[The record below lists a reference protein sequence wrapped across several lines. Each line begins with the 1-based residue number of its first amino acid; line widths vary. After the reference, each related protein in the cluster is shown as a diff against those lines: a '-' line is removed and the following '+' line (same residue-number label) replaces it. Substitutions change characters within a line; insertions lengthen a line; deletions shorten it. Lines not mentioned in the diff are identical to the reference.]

1 MWWRDREG
9 AEPAVIAEIVDLRG
23 KRVLDVGC
31 GSGRLT
37 EIAAAHAAE
46 VYAFDPDPDGL
57 AEARERVPT
66 SLRDRVTFVRCGA
79 EELDAPRRRFDIAL
93 CGWSL

>member
-1 MWWRDREG
+1 VWWRDREG
-9 AEPAVIAEIVDLRG
+9 AEPAVIAEVVDLRG

-37 EIAAAHAAE
+37 EFAAALAAE
-46 VYAFDPDPDGL
+46 VYAFDPDEEGIE
-57 AEARERVPT
+57 EARERLPPR
-66 SLRDRVTFVRCGA
+66 LRDRVTFAVCGA
-79 EELDAPRRRFDIAL
+79 EELVAPPRGFDVAL

>member
-9 AEPAVIAEIVDLRG
+9 AEPAVISEIVDLRG

-37 EIAAAHAAE
+37 TFAASLAAE
-46 VYAFDPDPDGL
+46 VYAFDPDEAGVE
-57 AEARERVPT
+57 EAREGLPPD
-66 SLRDRVTFVRCGA
+66 LRDRVTFAIYGA
-79 EELDAPRRRFDIAL
+79 EELPAPRRRFDVAL

>member
-1 MWWRDREG
+1 VWWRDLDG
-9 AEPAVIAEIVDLRG
+9 AEPAVIGEVVDLRG

-37 EIAAAHAAE
+37 EFAATHAAE
-46 VYAFDPDPDGL
+46 VFAFDPDAEGV
-57 AEARERVPT
+57 AEARQRLPPGT
-66 SLRDRVTFVRCGA
+66 HDRVTFAVRGA
-79 EELDAPRRRFDIAL
+79 EELAAPRRRFDVAL

>member
-1 MWWRDREG
+1 MWSRDCEG
-9 AEPAVIAEIVDLRG
+9 TEPALIAEIADLRG

-37 EIAAAHAAE
+37 EFAANHAAE
-46 VYAFDPDPDGL
+46 VYAFDPDPDRL
-57 AEARERVPT
+57 EEARERIPR
-66 SLRDRVTFVRCGA
+66 SLRDRITFAVCGA
-79 EELDAPRRRFDIAL
+79 EELDIQRRRFDIAL